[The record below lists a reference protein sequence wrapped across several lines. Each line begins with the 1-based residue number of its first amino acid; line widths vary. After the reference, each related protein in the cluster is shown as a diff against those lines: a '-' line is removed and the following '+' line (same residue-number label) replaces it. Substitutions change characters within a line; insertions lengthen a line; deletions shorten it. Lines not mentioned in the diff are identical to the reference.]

1 MIIKNKKNNII
12 RLIFLVLVM
21 TVVILCIEFYHL
33 NTGIMRNL
41 SSNLNEIKHGIQQI
55 KMLTEDND
63 YNKMTGQMQVK
74 VYASETFVAIRN
86 VNYVAEKSFLYKGYS
101 MPKAEGLFLRL
112 MTSPDILEKQE
123 IRDLLIKSAE
133 TLEFDLSGENG
144 SRYNLL
150 TDRADIK
157 SMIKEFEENL

>member
-1 MIIKNKKNNII
+1 MKNNIV
-12 RLIFLVLVM
+12 RLIFFILVM

-55 KMLTEDND
+55 EMLTEDND
-63 YNKMTGQMQVK
+63 
-74 VYASETFVAIRN
+74 
-86 VNYVAEKSFLYKGYS
+86 
-101 MPKAEGLFLRL
+101 
-112 MTSPDILEKQE
+112 LEKQE